1 MTAQPALDRIP
12 APRPFHWHMR
22 GTLGTTFVAA
32 LYVMLLV
39 ASPLLVR
46 FAPMPDNAIVASV
59 QAAAPVTDSRCASA
73 PESAV
78 ACDAPAP
85 GE

>member
-59 QAAAPVTDSRCASA
+59 QAAAPAADSRCGST
-73 PESAV
+73 PESGR
-78 ACDAPAP
+78 ACDVHAP